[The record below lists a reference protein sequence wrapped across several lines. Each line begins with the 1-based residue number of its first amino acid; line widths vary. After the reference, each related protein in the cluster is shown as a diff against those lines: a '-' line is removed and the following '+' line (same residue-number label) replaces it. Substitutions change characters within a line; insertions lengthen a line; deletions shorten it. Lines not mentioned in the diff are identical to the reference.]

1 MKKKIILI
9 PIALFFSFFALGQ
22 NRKEYIKDLSN
33 EKTLEYTQQQKALT
47 KTPYNMFESIYVDY
61 PEFTIQN
68 KGLATEEINS
78 FIREKTLEEVRK
90 ESFKYEFL
98 PFAYHALAT
107 RLGNYKLDNWQSHS
121 LETGSPIMQD
131 IKTKLLFL
139 SGDILAYQVQYQF
152 FFEPY
157 SHVKVEGMSYV
168 KTYYLQVSSG
178 KLILYKGLFDPN
190 NWDQLNRV
198 LEKEV
203 NNLLRENSD
212 KVKSF
217 FWENDGELR
226 YSNYGYEDGDG
237 EEQVDNPAPQK
248 VVFKAKDLDKFYLN
262 LSPFSAQFILA
273 PFCSSFEQFKQLGI
287 VVNMPIEQFAKYV
300 SYACPLGNWIKTSY
314 LNQTTIH
321 DFNVLNQFRQGNYAS
336 INPLDI
342 DNVFVQNP
350 PKGAKVQELYYVQI
364 SKNDT
369 QLELQRRTTYDAN
382 GRIVKHAFGKEDNPE
397 TWYYYEYDSKGN
409 VTKEV
414 HNSYNEIKAYKTYTY
429 NANNCLKSSSSLENG
444 EGQVELNYYYK
455 DSFVYECKEINLFQ
469 EMSEVEATE
478 AKVYALDAYQNIIS
492 SYALSETPNYITR
505 YDKNKRMAS
514 YSLNYPNL
522 DNSVYS
528 YSKEGNLETIIMDNG
543 RRLYTY
549 SYQGNHLLLHEQYDG
564 YSLQEKR
571 EYYYDAEWRLI
582 GFKEMGRNGNRE
594 RSYSIKYQY

>member
-1 MKKKIILI
+1 
-9 PIALFFSFFALGQ
+9 
-22 NRKEYIKDLSN
+22 REEYIKDLSN
-33 EKTLEYTQQQKALT
+33 GKTLGYTQKQKALT

-61 PEFTIQN
+61 PEFSANN
-68 KGLATEEINS
+68 KGLAIAALNT
-78 FIREKTLEEVRK
+78 FIREKALEEVRN

-152 FFEPY
+152 FFEPH
-157 SHVKVEGMSYV
+157 SNVKVEGMSYV
-168 KTYYLQVSSG
+168 KTYYLQLSSG
-178 KLILYKGLFDPN
+178 KPILFKGLFDPN
-190 NWDQLNRV
+190 ALDELNRF
-198 LEKEV
+198 LQKEV
-203 NNLLRENSD
+203 NALLTENTNL
-212 KVKSF
+212 VKSF
-217 FWENDGELR
+217 YWETEGDLR
-226 YSNYGYEDGDG
+226 YSNYGYEGG
-237 EEQVDNPAPQK
+237 EVEGEHADNAEIQK
-248 VVFKAKDLDKFYLN
+248 VVLKAKDIDKFYLN
-262 LSPFSAQFILA
+262 LSPFSVQFILP
-273 PFCSSFEQFKQLGI
+273 PFSSSFEQFKQLGI

-300 SYACPLGNWIKTSY
+300 SYACPLGNWVKTSY
-314 LNQTTIH
+314 INQTTIH
-321 DFNVLNQFRQGNYAS
+321 DFNVLTKYRQGNYSS
-336 INPLDI
+336 INPLEI
-342 DNVFVQNP
+342 ENVFVQNP
-350 PKGAKVQELYYVQI
+350 PKGVKVQELYFVQI

-369 QLELQRRTTYDAN
+369 QLELQRRTTYNAE
-382 GRIVKHAFGKEDNPE
+382 GRIVKQAFGKEENPE
-397 TWYYYEYDSKGN
+397 TWWHLYEYDTKGN
-409 VTKEV
+409 VVTELQD
-414 HNSYNEIKAYKTYTY
+414 NNNEIKALKTYTY

-444 EGQVELNYYYK
+444 EAQVNLNYYYK
-455 DSFVYECKEINLFQ
+455 DSFVYECKEVKLFE
-469 EMSEVEATE
+469 EMSEVEASE
-478 AKVYALDAYQNIIS
+478 VKVYALDAYQNIVS

-505 YDKNKRMAS
+505 FDKDKRMAS
-514 YSLNYPNL
+514 YSLKYPNL
-522 DNSVYS
+522 DNGVYA